1 MNNNGSADVEI
12 KEPTSLRSFPRQIQ
26 VALLGFSALGYLL
39 FFSLLFQHIGL
50 SAINLVLLPVALIG
64 WLWGFRAGIIAGLLA
79 LPLNSLLL
87 HLAGVP
93 GSDLFL
99 RLPGLTVQAAAVCLG
114 AVSGWMHNQHEA
126 LQLTLAQYRRAQESL
141 RESERH
147 HRQMFDKN
155 RAVQMLIEL
164 GDGRIVD
171 ANSAAA
177 GFYGY
182 SLAQLKQMTLT
193 AITQAEPELL
203 AQELARAATEEQS
216 YFIFTHLLAS
226 GEVRQV
232 ELYCGPVH
240 IHGRRLLYA
249 IIHDITE
256 RQQAQEALKE
266 SERQYRML
274 IEQSN
279 DAIYILY
286 NNRFELINKRFSE
299 LFGVSAEEVRSP
311 GFDFMELVAP
321 ESMPVIEERRQR
333 IRRGEAV
340 PPRYE
345 FTACAHNGRLVPLEV
360 TVSYVDYRGGTAS
373 QGILRDITA
382 RKKAEEALRRSEQH
396 FRSLIENALDI
407 IIIVDERGTV
417 LFASPSIERVLG
429 YSPEELMGRSGFDL
443 AHPDDLAVLMQKYGD
458 RMHQPGATTSI
469 QFRCRHKDQSWRIL
483 EANSKNLLYDPVVTG
498 VVINSR
504 DVTER
509 RQAEESLQRRTA
521 ELEAL
526 VKVSADLRA
535 ARSLEEM
542 MPVVLENAV
551 NLVAGINGSLYLVE
565 PESGDLVARAG
576 HPLNNRLL
584 GRRFKP
590 GQGITGHV
598 ALAGEIHISEN
609 LIQDPLAHILP
620 QEEVYLPL
628 TGGHVSLP
636 LRAQERIV
644 GVLNV
649 SFPESRLLNQ
659 DEIRLLTAISEIAG
673 SGLDRAMVLE
683 TLEQRVEER
692 TRELAE
698 ANRRLTEL
706 DQLKS
711 KFVSDVS
718 HELRTPVANLS
729 LYVDLME
736 RGKPEKQAAYLSVLR
751 DQTDR
756 LVHLITDVLNLA
768 QLEFAEPR
776 AAFEAVDLNS
786 LLEQLVSAHRLQA
799 ESAGLALCFS
809 PLPGLPPVRG
819 DRHQLSQIIT
829 NLLTNAINYSQ
840 SGEIRVETC
849 LAGNGQHAGQRA
861 CFSVG
866 DDGIGIDAADI
877 PHLFDRFY
885 RGRGTSQSNIPG
897 TGLGLAIVKEI
908 VDQHGGEVQIE
919 SAMGAGATFRI
930 YLPVTTDGSFA
941 E

>member
-1 MNNNGSADVEI
+1 
-12 KEPTSLRSFPRQIQ
+12 
-26 VALLGFSALGYLL
+26 
-39 FFSLLFQHIGL
+39 
-50 SAINLVLLPVALIG
+50 
-64 WLWGFRAGIIAGLLA
+64 
-79 LPLNSLLL
+79 
-87 HLAGVP
+87 
-93 GSDLFL
+93 L

-126 LQLTLAQYRRAQESL
+126 LQLTLTQYRHAQESL
-141 RESERH
+141 RESERR
-147 HRQMFDKN
+147 HRQMFEKN
-155 RAVQMLIEL
+155 RAVQMLIDPE
-164 GDGRIVD
+164 DGRIVD

-182 SLAQLKQMTLT
+182 SLTQLKQMTLT
-193 AITQAEPELL
+193 AITQAEPEQL
-203 AQELARAATEEQS
+203 AQELAHAATEEQS
-216 YFIFTHLLAS
+216 CFIFTHLLAS
-226 GEVRQV
+226 GEARQV
-232 ELYCGPVH
+232 ELYCGPVR
-240 IHGRRLLYA
+240 IHGRLLLYA
-249 IIHDITE
+249 IVHDITE
-256 RQQAQEALKE
+256 RQRAQEALKE
-266 SERQYRML
+266 SERQYRTL

-311 GFDFMELVAP
+311 DFDFMDLVAP
-321 ESMPVIEERRQR
+321 ESMPVIEGRLQR

-345 FTACAHNGRLVPLEV
+345 FTARARNGRLVPLEV
-360 TVSYVDYRGGTAS
+360 TVSYVDYRGGTAT

-382 RKKAEEALRRSEQH
+382 RKEAEEA
-396 FRSLIENALDI
+396 
-407 IIIVDERGTV
+407 
-417 LFASPSIERVLG
+417 
-429 YSPEELMGRSGFDL
+429 
-443 AHPDDLAVLMQKYGD
+443 
-458 RMHQPGATTSI
+458 
-469 QFRCRHKDQSWRIL
+469 
-483 EANSKNLLYDPVVTG
+483 
-498 VVINSR
+498 
-504 DVTER
+504 
-509 RQAEESLQRRTA
+509 LQRRTA

-526 VKVSADLRA
+526 VKVSADMRA
-535 ARSLEEM
+535 ARSFEDM

-576 HPLNNRLL
+576 HPPNEYLL

-598 ALAGEIHISEN
+598 ALTGEIHISEN
-609 LIQDPLAHILP
+609 LSQDPLAHILP
-620 QEEVYLPL
+620 EEEAHLPL
-628 TGGHVSLP
+628 TGGNVSLP

-644 GVLNV
+644 GILNV
-649 SFPESRLLNQ
+649 SFPESRLLQ
-659 DEIRLLTAISEIAG
+659 QAEIRLLKAISEIAG

-736 RGKPEKQAAYLSVLR
+736 RGKPEKRASYLSVLR

-776 AAFEAVDLNS
+776 AAFDAVDLNS

-799 ESAGLALCFS
+799 ETAGLILCFS

-849 LAGNGQHAGQRA
+849 LSGNGERA

-866 DDGIGIDAADI
+866 DDGVGIDAEDI

-885 RGRGTSQSNIPG
+885 RGRATSQSNIPG
-897 TGLGLAIVKEI
+897 SGLGLAIVKEI

-930 YLPVTTDGSFA
+930 YLPVTTDGSFT